1 MNKKLIALY
10 PILFEAR
17 QYNIG
22 DELPVNNVLMVEKW
36 LSAETAEWRN
46 VEPKAEFNKEY
57 YEKLIAEL
65 KEKHNDEIVKLK
77 SENEELHQRL
87 EEYTNFQ
94 SIGDLDLD
102 VDTNESELEAVQE
115 ESSQNKKKSSRTK
128 K

>member
-1 MNKKLIALY
+1 MDKKLIALY

-22 DELPVNNVLMVEKW
+22 DELPVNNVLMVGKW
-36 LSAETAEWRN
+36 LSANTAEWRS
-46 VEPKAEFNKEY
+46 VEPKTEFNKEY

-77 SENEELHQRL
+77 SENEDLHQRL
-87 EEYTNFQ
+87 EEYTNLQ
-94 SIGDLDLD
+94 AIGDLDLD
-102 VDTNESELEAVQE
+102 PNESELEAVQE
-115 ESSQNKKKSSRTK
+115 ESSQNKKKSARTK